1 MGVKIDGKNRKIA
14 MNILYI
20 TSDDILRNSSANI
33 RNASLVRG
41 LKDIGHDIK
50 VLCLKPNK
58 HDEHLEKILSDI
70 DILYAIN
77 ASVNTS
83 NSNTSEQKKTNILK
97 NIAVRLYNLIRVY
110 DPSARLIRKVQ
121 TESLAIGTPD
131 IIISSSDP
139 RSSHLLA
146 KKIIKEV
153 NFKGKYVQYWGDP
166 MMNDISASLLVRP
179 FLRNAEKQLLQL
191 PHLIVYTNDATVQQ
205 MAKEYNIPR
214 QKMFSIP
221 TPCAKTKE
229 DQSAPNEDKDEVVKI
244 GYFGE
249 YYSSRRN
256 IKPLLDVIAN
266 NPKYHLTIA
275 GSTDITVPNTA
286 NITQFPHIGASQ
298 VAKLQEYT
306 DVLIV
311 LENKPKNKLMANNVI
326 QIPGKV
332 FHYGIT
338 DKKIL
343 IIEET
348 GLSKSALDKYNR
360 YYFCDNNISDIRVT
374 MEHIAKDNTPS
385 LSTPLQD
392 FFPENVAK
400 ILIERIEKI

>member
-1 MGVKIDGKNRKIA
+1 MK
-14 MNILYI
+14 ILYI

-58 HDEHLEKILSDI
+58 HDKHLEKILSDV

-77 ASVNTS
+77 TPINTS
-83 NSNTSEQKKTNILK
+83 HNTAALQKPNIFKT
-97 NIAVRLYNLIRVY
+97 IAVKLYNLIRVY
-110 DPSARLIRKVQ
+110 DPSARLVRKVK
-121 TESLAIGTPD
+121 TESLPIGTPD

-146 KKIIKEV
+146 KKIIKNI

-179 FLRNAEKQLLQL
+179 FLRNAEKRLLRL
-191 PHLIVYTNDATVQQ
+191 PDLIVYTNDATVRQ
-205 MAKEYNIPR
+205 MAQEYNIP
-214 QKMFSIP
+214 QHKMFSIP
-221 TPCAKTKE
+221 TPCAKSQE
-229 DQSAPNEDKDEVVKI
+229 ISSAPKDNNDEVVRI

-256 IKPLLDVIAN
+256 IIPLLEVITN

-275 GSTDITVPNTA
+275 GSTDINVPATA
-286 NITQFPHIGASQ
+286 NITQFPHIGAAQ
-298 VAKLQEYT
+298 VAELQENT
-306 DVLIV
+306 DILIV

-348 GLSKSALDKYNR
+348 GLSKSAFDKYNR
-360 YYFCDNNISDIRVT
+360 YYFCDNNISDIQDA

-385 LSTPLQD
+385 RCTPLRD

-400 ILIERIEKI
+400 VLIEQIDKI